1 MQKVLLKRIP
11 KKTDKKTQKKTM
23 QEWATAITTMY
34 PQTDTIPVVSV
45 KKFLSKSSMN
55 K

>member
-23 QEWATAITTMY
+23 QEWATAITAMY